1 MAITAAKLATNPW
14 YVDESTS
21 YDLSTSTFIA
31 LDRLRWVGATPAG
44 HILQVVDGDSN
55 IIWRSLASGSNYV
68 EEVVMDEDAVPRGRK
83 PGFRV
88 AAMQSGVLYVYY
100 K

>member
-1 MAITAAKLATNPW
+1 MITPAKLATNPW

-21 YDLSTSTFIA
+21 YDLSTGTFLV
-31 LDRLRWVGATPAG
+31 LDRLRWVGATTAG
-44 HILQVVDGDSN
+44 HALRVVDSDSN
-55 IIWRSLASGSNYV
+55 IIWASLASGANYV
-68 EEVVMDEDAVPRGRK
+68 EEVVIDEDAVPRGRK

-88 AAMQSGVLYVYY
+88 ATMQSGVLYVYY